1 MRSLLLL
8 EFLNMYRALHIIIP
22 ILILPTII
30 LCSSIFL
37 PFDQGIF
44 IFSSVFSMQMLMLL
58 SPLLLSEI
66 LKGGWR
72 LIYQAGIIYDT
83 FKVIP
88 TIIFSSII
96 IALPAV
102 SIFAS
107 LYTILLSNLF
117 SLTIFISLLSICLFS
132 YAVGS
137 FFKALLNDQIHA
149 LILCILYEVVLLPF
163 TMIINY
169 YPTQN
174 FSGMMW
180 PLLILINNIVNPSV
194 VHIEF
199 ELISNIECF
208 SAYFFLVIISSWLL
222 CRRIKL

>member
-107 LYTILLSNLF
+107 LYTILVSNLF
-117 SLTIFISLLSICLFS
+117 SLTI
-132 YAVGS
+132 
-137 FFKALLNDQIHA
+137 
-149 LILCILYEVVLLPF
+149 
-163 TMIINY
+163 
-169 YPTQN
+169 
-174 FSGMMW
+174 
-180 PLLILINNIVNPSV
+180 
-194 VHIEF
+194 
-199 ELISNIECF
+199 
-208 SAYFFLVIISSWLL
+208 
-222 CRRIKL
+222 